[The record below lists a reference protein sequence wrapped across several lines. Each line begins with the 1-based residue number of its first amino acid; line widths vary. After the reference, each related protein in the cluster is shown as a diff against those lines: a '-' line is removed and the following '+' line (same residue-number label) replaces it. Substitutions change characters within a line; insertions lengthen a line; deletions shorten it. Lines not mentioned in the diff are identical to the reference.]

1 MLERKE
7 RSHACRSRSGAAGR
21 CSLLVA
27 GPAVPGHSPLR
38 RANRPRKRPQPPQ
51 NRRSIADM
59 LVVFTTGFQ
68 SDAGGETA
76 HSNLTQR
83 AAWEVLKKER
93 AR

>member
-1 MLERKE
+1 MR
-7 RSHACRSRSGAAGR
+7 AARARGPPGDVLCWSLAPR
-21 CSLLVA
+21 CQDTA
-27 GPAVPGHSPLR
+27 HCDEPIDRGKDR
-38 RANRPRKRPQPPQ
+38 NPPQ